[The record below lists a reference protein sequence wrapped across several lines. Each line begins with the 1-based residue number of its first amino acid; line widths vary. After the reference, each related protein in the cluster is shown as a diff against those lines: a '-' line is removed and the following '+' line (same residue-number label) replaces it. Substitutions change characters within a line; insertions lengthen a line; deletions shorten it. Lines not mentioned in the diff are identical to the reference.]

1 MVGAIIITH
10 GGLAMSLV
18 EASKSIAGDIDML
31 KAVAVQDNDTTEE
44 ISGVLAKEVKS
55 VDGGKG
61 VIIFTDMLG
70 GTPSNVALPLLE
82 EGRVD
87 IITGVNL
94 PVLLKFVNHR
104 ADKPLGEL
112 ALLLKEYARESIV
125 LASDVLKEKK

>member
-1 MVGAIIITH
+1 MVGAIVITH
-10 GGLAMSLV
+10 GGLAASLV
-18 EASKSIAGDIDML
+18 RASKSIAGDIDML

-44 ISGVLAKEVKS
+44 ISGILAKKVRS

>member
-1 MVGAIIITH
+1 MVGAVIITH
-10 GGLAMSLV
+10 GELAASLV
-18 EASKSIAGDIDML
+18 KASQSIAGDIDMF

-44 ISGVLAKEVKS
+44 ISVLLAKKVKS

-70 GTPSNVALPLLE
+70 GTPSNVALPLLK

-94 PVLLKFVNHR
+94 PVLLKFVNYR

-112 ALLLKEYARESIV
+112 ALLLKEYAKESIV